1 MLGLKFNLN
10 YRENMLNPLEN
21 SATDAASKQFEPT
34 PAESSETAILEISPA
49 DIQLEQ
55 DEISVIKWFAAFF
68 VLLLGASAA
77 LWIHLRKNPIATTS
91 WVDFKESV
99 KFASPGIK
107 LLIFGLYQ
115 SVACTFI
122 PLNTSWIVS
131 AMSMQSVALTND
143 IWSTVFLVALVGGA
157 ASTLANLND
166 YHIFTLAMRNP
177 KIAKIRNTK
186 LFIWATTHFDRA
198 PFLMVLLFNLA
209 PLPIDVARI
218 LAAVH
223 RYSRV
228 PFAIAN
234 FLGRFIRYFLIAFIT
249 YIAADKGWLV
259 PIALIAIAIF
269 IPAVK
274 YLISR
279 VKNSSP
285 ITKNQA

>member
-1 MLGLKFNLN
+1 MQ
-10 YRENMLNPLEN
+10 NPLEN
-21 SATDAASKQFEPT
+21 SPDPVMPDQPESAAEVIDQAS
-34 PAESSETAILEISPA
+34 ANEIELA
-49 DIQLEQ
+49 Q
-55 DEISVIKWFAAFF
+55 DDISVIKWFAAFF

-77 LWIHLRKNPIATTS
+77 LWIHLRKHPIATTS
-91 WVDFKESV
+91 WADFKESV

-122 PLNTSWIVS
+122 PLNTSWMVS
-131 AMSMQSVALTND
+131 AMAMQSVALTGNL
-143 IWSTVFLVALVGGA
+143 WSTALLVATVGGA

-177 KIAKIRNTK
+177 KIAKIRHTK
-186 LFIWATTHFDRA
+186 LFIWATNHFDRA

-228 PFAIAN
+228 PFAVAN
-234 FLGRFIRYFLIAFIT
+234 FLGRFIRYFLIAFVT
-249 YIAADKGWLV
+249 YLAADKGWLV
-259 PIALIAIAIF
+259 PIILIGLAVG

-285 ITKNQA
+285 INENQA